1 MPDQR
6 ELLSDYLVLM
16 FDRRARVMPTMISH
30 PMLADVEASGVFDKF
45 REEASRMRDGGMS
58 HIRFR
63 GPWASAAIPPSP
75 AEPTKRF
82 GVAVPQ
88 PIADPAKCS

>member
-63 GPWASAAIPPSP
+63 PSRRSLGVYGHSAKPRRAHQAIWSCC
-75 AEPTKRF
+75 AATDR
-82 GVAVPQ
+82 
-88 PIADPAKCS
+88 